1 PSVAPEPAVAPVAA
15 AIATS
20 RPAATVVT
28 GGLEELPALV
38 VAEGGRPGERFPVI
52 GDLSLGRQNADVVL
66 DDPEV
71 SREHA
76 VVRQVPGGGLEI
88 ADANSANGTF
98 VNGIRIDG
106 NQQLSD
112 GDLIRLGK
120 TTLKVELPLRSA
132 ATVIAPAEVRT
143 VVAPPQGS

>member
-98 VNGIRIDG
+98 VNGTRLVG
-106 NQQLSD
+106 VANLAH
-112 GDLIRLGK
+112 GDSVRVGR
-120 TTLKVELPLRSA
+120 TTLTVELPVAR
-132 ATVIAPAEVRT
+132 PQPP
-143 VVAPPQGS
+143 APPVLVV